1 MFVTKIKK
9 IITFAMKNKKDVFM
23 ENPFIYGMATFGK
36 WFTDREEDAKRLSV
50 NFIHGINTILISPRR
65 WGKTSLVLKTAKQI
79 SNKNLKIVNLD
90 IFSCRSKEDFYRI
103 FAKEII
109 KQTSSK
115 WEEWSENARQ
125 FLSSLTPTISIG
137 NDPLNDFNLSI
148 NVSNKSLLN
157 EEVLNLPLKIAQKKG
172 IKIVVCIDEF
182 QQIAEF
188 ADHKNFQKQ
197 LRSAWQ
203 LHAQYVSY
211 CLYGSKKHLM
221 HTLFSKQSMP
231 FYKFGDIYFLQKIS
245 TDYWIPFIQERF
257 RETGKSI
264 SSYLAMKICDT
275 VDNHSSYVQQLSWLI
290 WVKTER
296 EATETD
302 FNDAFND
309 LLNQNSMLY
318 HKYVEEL
325 TALQISFLH
334 AIADGV
340 HDSFSRKEIISKY
353 KLGTS
358 ANISRMKKSL
368 EQKELIDI
376 SPKMITFNDPIF
388 HIWFKKSVPIL

>member
-1 MFVTKIKK
+1 
-9 IITFAMKNKKDVFM
+9 MKNKKDVFM

-65 WGKTSLVLKTAKQI
+65 WGKTSLVLKIAKQI
-79 SNKNLKIVNLD
+79 SNKNLKVVNLD
-90 IFSCRSKEDFYRI
+90 IFSCRSQEDFYRI
-103 FAKEII
+103 FANEII
-109 KQTSSK
+109 RQTSNK
-115 WEEWSENARQ
+115 WEEWSENARH
-125 FLSSLTPTISIG
+125 FLSALTPTISIG
-137 NDPLNDFNLSI
+137 ADPVNDFNISFNI
-148 NVSNKSLLN
+148 SKRSTLN
-157 EEVLNLPLKIAQKKG
+157 EDVLNLPLKIASKKG

-188 ADHKNFQKQ
+188 PDHKNFQKK
-197 LRSAWQ
+197 LRSVWQ
-203 LHAQYVSY
+203 LQAQHVSY

-221 HTLFSKQSMP
+221 YTLFSSQSMP
-231 FYKFGDIYFLQKIS
+231 FYKFGDVYFLQKIS
-245 TDYWIPFIQERF
+245 TDYWIPFIQQRF
-257 RETGKSI
+257 EETGKSI
-264 SSYLAMKICDT
+264 PIELAVKICET

-290 WVKTER
+290 WVKTEKK
-296 EATETD
+296 ATEVD
-302 FNDAFND
+302 FNDAFTD

-340 HDSFSRKEIISKY
+340 HDRFSRKETISKY
-353 KLGTS
+353 KLSTS
-358 ANISRMKKSL
+358 ANISRLKKSL

-376 SPKMITFNDPIF
+376 SPKMITFNDPVF
-388 HIWFKKSVPIL
+388 RIWFKKSVPIL